1 MLTATAPLPRRPHR
15 VAVAGVSGSG
25 KSSLSRRIAEV
36 LDLPY
41 TEIDGLFHGAD
52 WTKRP
57 EFEADV
63 EAFTAA
69 PGWVTEWQYDFAR
82 PLLVERADLLV
93 WLDPPYPM
101 VLQRVVRRTLRRRLR
116 RQELWNG
123 NQEPPLRTFFTD
135 DEHIVRWSIR
145 TRHLYDERIPVVAA
159 QRPDLTIVRL
169 GSTREVDPW
178 LREIVQPLA

>member
-1 MLTATAPLPRRPHR
+1 MLTATDPLPHRPRR

-25 KSSLSRRIAEV
+25 KSTLSRRIAEILGV
-36 LDLPY
+36 PY
-41 TEIDGLFHGAD
+41 TEIDGLFHGPG
-52 WTKRP
+52 WTERP

-63 EAFTAA
+63 EAFTSA
-69 PGWVTEWQYDFAR
+69 PGWVTEWQYELAR
-82 PLLVERADLLV
+82 PLLVERADLMV

-116 RQELWNG
+116 RQQLWNG

-145 TRHLYDERIPVVAA
+145 TRDLYDERVPAVVSA
-159 QRPDLTIVRL
+159 RPDLPIVRL

-178 LREIVQPLA
+178 LRDVLQPLA